1 VHAAGE
7 SSPGGL
13 QSGTYAVV
21 LSTDSAGLLAL
32 EERLKAAGVEHR
44 AIRETGH
51 AYEGQLTA
59 IGICPRPRRE
69 VQRYVSS
76 LPLLR

>member
-1 VHAAGE
+1 MVLVT
-7 SSPGGL
+7 SPE
-13 QSGTYAVV
+13 
-21 LSTDSAGLLAL
+21 GLLAL
-32 EERLKAAGVEHR
+32 EERLCAAGVAHR

-51 AYEGQLTA
+51 AQYSGQLTA